1 MNRGF
6 KPIGAVIRAVTSE
19 HSIAL
24 QAAAKAASPRLSM
37 LEVRA
42 MYVPACDPE
51 QKPGEHV
58 DLEPRQSAADHA
70 LQILAASNA
79 TDGS

>member
-19 HSIAL
+19 HSVAL

-42 MYVPACDPE
+42 MYVSLSDSE
-51 QKPGEHV
+51 QKPGKDV
-58 DLEPRQSAADHA
+58 DSQAKAVR
-70 LQILAASNA
+70 
-79 TDGS
+79 G